1 MLNQQ
6 SESDSKLMLIKEGAR
21 NLKIFKVTIINQNT
35 ILKMFTRNIDCC
47 IEMIQVY
54 KVAGAAF
61 LATLKNHTAY
71 IDFPGI
77 FL

>member
-1 MLNQQ
+1 
-6 SESDSKLMLIKEGAR
+6 MLINEGVR
-21 NLKIFKVTIINQNT
+21 NLKILKVNIINQNT
-35 ILKMFTRNIDCC
+35 ILKMFTWNIDCC

-77 FL
+77 FYRFFCSD